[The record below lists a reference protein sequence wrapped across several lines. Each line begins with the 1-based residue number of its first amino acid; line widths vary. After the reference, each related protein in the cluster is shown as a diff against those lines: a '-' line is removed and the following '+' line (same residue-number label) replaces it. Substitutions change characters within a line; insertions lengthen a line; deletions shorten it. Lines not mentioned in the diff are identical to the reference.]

1 MRTGGMAALILAL
14 PLIAV
19 WAPARA
25 QETGSLIKQRSAEI
39 SDEGKVP
46 ARIVLQQFARCVV
59 VKYRKRVDEILNLPL
74 GSADYIPLLNKALS
88 SNCLSNGDLRMP
100 RPNIRGAL
108 FEAAYMADFG
118 DRPIVFSDGQS
129 TGFAARNAAAE
140 GWQTAVALEQ
150 FGECV
155 SLGHSPQVRELLAS
169 YPGSA
174 REAAA
179 IQALRPAMS
188 ACVPKGQNFSFS
200 PTVLRGGLAEGLY
213 WLSKAALSS
222 KPAQ

>member
-1 MRTGGMAALILAL
+1 MAALLLGL
-14 PLIAV
+14 PLMMI
-19 WAPARA
+19 WSPAGA
-25 QETGSLIKQRSAEI
+25 QQTGSLVKQRSAEV
-39 SDEGKVP
+39 SEEGKIP

-59 VKYRKRVDEILNLPL
+59 AKYRTRVDEILNLPL

-88 SNCLSNGDLRMP
+88 SSCLRNGNLRMP

-108 FEAAYMADFG
+108 FEAAYIADFG
-118 DRPIVFSDGQS
+118 SRPVVFSDGQS
-129 TGFAARNAAAE
+129 TGFAAKNAGAE
-140 GWQTAVALEQ
+140 GWRTAVALEQ

-155 SLGHSPQVRELLAS
+155 SLGHSPGVRELLAS

-188 ACVPKGQNFSFS
+188 ACVPKGENFSFS
-200 PTVLRGGLAEGLY
+200 PTVLRGSLAEGLY
-213 WLSKAALSS
+213 WLSKAALLS
-222 KPAQ
+222 KLAQ